1 MTDEGTGQPGP
12 PEPPAAQ
19 PAPQP
24 PAPWQPPAYGQQP
37 PPAYGQQPPTAYGQQ
52 PPPAYG
58 QQPPPAYGQQ
68 PPPAYGQQPPPAY
81 GQPHPAFAQ
90 PAYAGQ
96 VMAPYQGGP
105 APIGQVRSTGIC
117 ILLSIVTLGIYQYV
131 WFYKVHDE
139 MKRHTGQ
146 GIGGGIALL
155 LTFLVG
161 IVMPY
166 ITSSEVG
173 GLYSRRGQRPPVTG
187 VTGLWYF
194 PGVFLLF
201 IGPIVWFVKTNAA
214 LNAYWRSVG
223 APG

>member
-24 PAPWQPPAYGQQP
+24 PAPWQPPAYSQQP
-37 PPAYGQQPPTAYGQQ
+37 PPAYG
-52 PPPAYG
+52 
-58 QQPPPAYGQQ
+58 
-68 PPPAYGQQPPPAY
+68 QPPPAY

-90 PAYAGQ
+90 PVYAGQ

-117 ILLSIVTLGIYQYV
+117 ILLAIVTLGIYQYV

-155 LTFLVG
+155 LTFLVS

-166 ITSSEVG
+166 ISSSEVG
-173 GLYSRRGQRPPVTG
+173 GLYSRRGQQPPVTG

-201 IGPIVWFVKTNAA
+201 IGPIVWFVKTNGA
-214 LNAYWRSVG
+214 LNSYWRSVG